1 MSRELNREQVMNW
14 TPEVRIEVAR
24 RLADALREESRGVIS
39 SWRVAELSELLL
51 FVLSM
56 PKSFLNQNAAK
67 FRKWR

>member
-56 PKSFLNQNAAK
+56 PESFLNQNAAK